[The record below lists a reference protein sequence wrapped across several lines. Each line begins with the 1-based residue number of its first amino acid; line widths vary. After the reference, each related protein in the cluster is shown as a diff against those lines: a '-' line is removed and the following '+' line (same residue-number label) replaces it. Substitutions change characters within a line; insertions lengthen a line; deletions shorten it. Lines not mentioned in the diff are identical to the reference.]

1 MLLLLCFHM
10 CTYILVTRYCQ
21 SVQWVRHNVQGV
33 ISVLIQL
40 DNLQGNGA
48 NHSSFLW
55 IIVSCSSIHFLL
67 YIYHFNDTGCSLNID
82 LFSKN
87 SRKFPTSPSPAL
99 GFGWLYSDVGE
110 GGVAV
115 YCKKKQFFLN
125 TMQLKSKIEKRPGN
139 ADVERL
145 VLEMVSMTCFH
156 WKRRFVYKFA

>member
-1 MLLLLCFHM
+1 MYVTFVVFSYVYIHMYLLQDIASLFSGLDIMFRVLLVCSSSW
-10 CTYILVTRYCQ
+10 I
-21 SVQWVRHNVQGV
+21 
-33 ISVLIQL
+33 ISRWR
-40 DNLQGNGA
+40 GA

-115 YCKKKQFFLN
+115 YCKKKHFSW
-125 TMQLKSKIEKRPGN
+125 TPCS
-139 ADVERL
+139 
-145 VLEMVSMTCFH
+145 
-156 WKRRFVYKFA
+156 WKAR